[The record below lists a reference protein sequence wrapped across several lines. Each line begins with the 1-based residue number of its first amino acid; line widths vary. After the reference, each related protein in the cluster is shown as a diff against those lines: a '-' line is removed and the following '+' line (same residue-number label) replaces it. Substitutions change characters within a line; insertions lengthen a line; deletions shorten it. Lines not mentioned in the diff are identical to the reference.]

1 MENQDPLEMQNP
13 AFNSQSLHLSKRP
26 NCAFCGADLG
36 YSSQLC
42 PHCGA
47 QAEHAPEQ
55 ETVLYDDSVNA
66 RPYEELVKE
75 PLMTRREEIIR
86 NRLQPDHSKPID
98 KRKMIYGIIVII
110 LALVVIG
117 LLQKVGY

>member
-13 AFNSQSLHLSKRP
+13 DFNSQPPHLSKSS
-26 NCAFCGADLG
+26 NCAFCGAGLS

-42 PHCGA
+42 PNCGA

-55 ETVLYDDSVNA
+55 EAVVYDDSVNT
-66 RPYEELVKE
+66 RSYEEPVKE
-75 PLMTRREEIIR
+75 PSMTRREEIIK

-98 KRKMIYGIIVII
+98 KRKMIYGIVVII

-117 LLQKVGY
+117 LLQKFGF